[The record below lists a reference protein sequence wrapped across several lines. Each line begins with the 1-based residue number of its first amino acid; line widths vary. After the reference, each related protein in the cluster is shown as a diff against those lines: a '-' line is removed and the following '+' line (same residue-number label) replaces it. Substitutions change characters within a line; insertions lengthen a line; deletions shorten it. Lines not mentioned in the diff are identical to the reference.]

1 MPRNRA
7 AVSPAP
13 AVLCPSQA
21 HPYPNPLHQHPA
33 ALSPSQAH
41 PYPSQAAVPR
51 NRAAVSPAPAVLS
64 PSQAHPYPSQTAQHP
79 HPAVLSPSQAHPYPN
94 PLHQHPAVLSPSQA
108 RQCPS
113 QAVVPRNRAAV
124 SPARALTQTPK
135 CTEMGKLHHL
145 PSVLPGRFSQSRI
158 FAHFGARRHRHC
170 AAPTNPTC
178 RAHQPDRRLLRST
191 KNRQISLSH

>member
-1 MPRNRA
+1 M
-7 AVSPAP
+7 SPAP

-21 HPYPNPLHQHPA
+21 AVPRNRAAQHPHPA

-41 PYPSQAAVPR
+41 QYPSQAAVPR
-51 NRAAVSPAPAVLS
+51 NRAAVSPAPAVLC
-64 PSQAHPYPSQTAQHP
+64 PSQAH
-79 HPAVLSPSQAHPYPN
+79 
-94 PLHQHPAVLSPSQA
+94 
-108 RQCPS
+108 QCPS
-113 QAVVPRNRAAV
+113 QAAVPRNRAAV
-124 SPARALTQTPK
+124 SPAPAAPCPARPLTQTPK

-170 AAPTNPTC
+170 AAPTNPIC